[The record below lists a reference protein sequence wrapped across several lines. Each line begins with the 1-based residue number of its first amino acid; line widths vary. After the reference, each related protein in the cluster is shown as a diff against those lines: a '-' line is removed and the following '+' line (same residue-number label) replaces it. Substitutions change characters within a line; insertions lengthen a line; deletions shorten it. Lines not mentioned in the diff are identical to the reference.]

1 MGARARAAG
10 RSGSGTRI
18 VQANDRRRFAAPIV
32 GPYYARTVACG
43 IERGCM
49 VRGKGVLDEKWCE
62 VQAVTESNH
71 HEARRCQPKSP
82 WRGEIPGGM
91 TFMKTSPLYKIG
103 ALKVPAGVGMDLVV
117 V

>member
-1 MGARARAAG
+1 
-10 RSGSGTRI
+10 
-18 VQANDRRRFAAPIV
+18 
-32 GPYYARTVACG
+32 
-43 IERGCM
+43 M
-49 VRGKGVLDEKWCE
+49 VRGRGVLDEKWCK

-91 TFMKTSPLYKIG
+91 TFMKTSLLCKIG
-103 ALKVPAGVGMDLVV
+103 ALKVHAGVGMNLVV